1 MAILL
6 RLLIG
11 SHLYGT
17 AHEGSDFDW
26 YEVHHSIRSGQTLEG
41 DVDTTRFSLGE
52 FMRQAD
58 KGVPQALEVM
68 FSPVGWPEVDK
79 LEALRLGF
87 RVNLAQA
94 ANTYERTIR
103 AFHRAKPTPKR
114 LAHAQRLSWQREQLI
129 RYGRFD
135 PTDLTWRQ

>member
-1 MAILL
+1 MQVIAMVFCLL
-6 RLLIG
+6 AAGFWI
-11 SHLYGT
+11 H
-17 AHEGSDFDW
+17 AWFKSD
-26 YEVHHSIRSGQTLEG
+26 GCLEQL
-41 DVDTTRFSLGE
+41 FNLW
-52 FMRQAD
+52 FA
-58 KGVPQALEVM
+58 VM
-68 FSPVGWPEVDK
+68 FSPIGWPEVDK

-114 LAHAQRLSWQREQLI
+114 LAHAQRLTWQREQLI